1 MDQAPVRREKLSTS
15 AASSVSISQRVRG
28 PSLALKTPYS
38 RRSARTWVTLR
49 LIPSKAT
56 AVGAPVRQWAVTAT
70 ATGLIGCIAILNLLP
85 SWGPV
90 LEHLFVVS

>member
-1 MDQAPVRREKLSTS
+1 
-15 AASSVSISQRVRG
+15 
-28 PSLALKTPYS
+28 
-38 RRSARTWVTLR
+38 LR

-70 ATGLIGCIAILNLLP
+70 ETGLIGCIAILNLLP
-85 SWGPV
+85 SWGSA